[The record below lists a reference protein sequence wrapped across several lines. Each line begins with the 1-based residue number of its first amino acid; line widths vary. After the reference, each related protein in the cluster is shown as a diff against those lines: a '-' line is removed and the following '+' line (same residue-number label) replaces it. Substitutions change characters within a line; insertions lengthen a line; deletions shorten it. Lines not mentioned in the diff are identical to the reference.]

1 MHLHTWLVV
10 DALQQFHVALA
21 NYPQVGGFVLMEIK
35 EHINNII
42 EGISQ
47 KDVAALPARG

>member
-1 MHLHTWLVV
+1 MVV

-21 NYPQVGGFVLMEIK
+21 NYPQVGVFVSFEIK
-35 EHINNII
+35 ANINNII

-47 KDVAALPARG
+47 KDVGALSARG